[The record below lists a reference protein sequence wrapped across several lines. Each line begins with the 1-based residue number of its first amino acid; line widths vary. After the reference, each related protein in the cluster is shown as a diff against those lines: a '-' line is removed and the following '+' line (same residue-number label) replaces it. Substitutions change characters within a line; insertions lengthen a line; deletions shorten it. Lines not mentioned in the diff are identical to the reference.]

1 MSVRV
6 IEGSVVR
13 PASSATHLDVFPPVL
28 VAAFGARW
36 FEEGC
41 LSVHFRRGASDGE
54 PVRASI
60 IADDGGSAAAS
71 LATTDGVVL
80 AEGTAS
86 VGLHDQPT
94 ALSAIELAHE
104 PIGLEILG
112 ALEKGDVIGPATTHC
127 ASRRQSERVHSGQLA
142 SPIEWYHGP
151 SPWGP
156 SVAAPST
163 VMQMFTDV
171 AHKALF
177 PRIAP
182 SVGLWGGMELRY
194 HGDPVV
200 CDTDYTIHGEVI
212 ALSRECST
220 EHLWYELTARDG
232 WGELVA
238 SSRVLTVF
246 SATVD
251 DRPDLPLPATAR
263 AGG

>member
-13 PASSATHLDVFPPVL
+13 PANSATHLDVFPPVL

-36 FEEGC
+36 FEDGC
-41 LSVHFRRGASDGE
+41 LSVHFRRGAGDGE

-60 IADDGGSAAAS
+60 IADDAGTAAAT

-86 VGLHDQPT
+86 VGMHDRST
-94 ALSAIELAHE
+94 ALSAVTITHDTAGLA
-104 PIGLEILG
+104 ILG
-112 ALEKGDVIGPATTHC
+112 CLEKGDVIGPTVTRC
-127 ASRRQSERVHSGQLA
+127 ASRRQSERVLSGQIA

-163 VMQMFTDV
+163 AMQMFTEV

-194 HGDPVV
+194 HGDPLV
-200 CDTDYTIHGEVI
+200 CDTDYMVHGEVL
-212 ALSRECST
+212 ALSKDDTT
-220 EHLWYELTARDG
+220 EHLWYEMTARDG

-238 SSRVLTVF
+238 SARVLTVF
-246 SATVD
+246 SATAD
-251 DRPDLPLPATAR
+251 DRPDLPLPATAH
-263 AGG
+263 A

>member
-36 FEEGC
+36 FEDGC
-41 LSVHFRRGASDGE
+41 LSIHFRRGAGDGE

-60 IADDGGSAAAS
+60 IADDGGTAAAT

-86 VGLHDQPT
+86 VGLHDLPT
-94 ALSAIELAHE
+94 ALSGITITHDTT
-104 PIGLEILG
+104 GLEILG
-112 ALEKGDVIGPATTHC
+112 ALEKGDVIGPTVTHC
-127 ASRRQSERVHSGQLA
+127 ASRRQSERVLSGQVA

-163 VMQMFTDV
+163 MMQMFTDV

-194 HGDPVV
+194 HGDPLV
-200 CDTDYTIHGEVI
+200 CDTDYLVQGEVL
-212 ALSRECST
+212 AVTREDAT

-238 SSRVLTVF
+238 SARVLTVF
-246 SATVD
+246 SAD
-251 DRPDLPLPATAR
+251 ADERPDLPLPASAHV
-263 AGG
+263 

>member
-1 MSVRV
+1 
-6 IEGSVVR
+6 
-13 PASSATHLDVFPPVL
+13 VFPPVL

-36 FEEGC
+36 FEDGC
-41 LSVHFRRGASDGE
+41 LSVHFRRGAGEGE
-54 PVRASI
+54 PVRASV
-60 IADDGGSAAAS
+60 IADDGGTAAAT

-86 VGLHDQPT
+86 VGLQDRPT
-94 ALSAIELAHE
+94 ALSAVAITHDPAGLWILA
-104 PIGLEILG
+104 
-112 ALEKGDVIGPATTHC
+112 ALEKGDVIGPTVTHC
-127 ASRRQSERVHSGQLA
+127 ESRRQSERVLSGQVA

-163 VMQMFTDV
+163 MMQMFTDV

-194 HGDPVV
+194 HGDPLV
-200 CDTDYTIHGEVI
+200 CDTDYLVQGEVL
-212 ALSRECST
+212 AVCRDDAT
-220 EHLWYELTARDG
+220 EHLWYEVAARDG

-238 SSRVLTVF
+238 TARVLTVF
-246 SATVD
+246 SAD
-251 DRPDLPLPATAR
+251 ADLRPNLPLPASAN
-263 AGG
+263 A